1 MSCTLVKHIYRLGS
15 PRTCFTV
22 RNISS
27 SSSVNQTAPGAKTTS
42 GEPSHDI
49 PSGLNFTVTDE
60 QQEYLDLA
68 EQFTKNEIMPN
79 AAHYDLTGEYPW
91 PILRKAHETGLMNLH
106 IPEEYGGMGLGTL
119 DGCMITE
126 KMAYGC
132 TGIMTAIEAN
142 GLGSMPV
149 MIAGNHEQKKK
160 YLTRLVEE
168 PLMCAYG
175 VTEPGAGSD
184 VSGVKTKAEKKGD
197 DWVINGQKM
206 WITNGGVANFYFV
219 LARTNPDPKCPSS
232 KAFTGFIVD
241 GDTPGLTP
249 GRKEKNMG
257 QRASDTRGITFE
269 DVVVPKENVLIGEG
283 AGFKVAMGAFDKTRP
298 PVASGAVGIAQRCLD
313 EATKYATERKAFG
326 VPIINHQAV
335 AFMLAD
341 MAIGAEAARLC
352 YLKSAWQ
359 ADRGIRNTY
368 MASIAKCL
376 GGDVCN
382 KSATDAVQIFG
393 GNGFNT
399 EYPVEKLMR
408 DAKIYQIYEGTAQIQ
423 RIIIS
428 REWLGIA
435 KQKLGL

>member
-1 MSCTLVKHIYRLGS
+1 MLGRLALRNAGKALSAGS
-15 PRTCFTV
+15 RG
-22 RNISS
+22 ISTQGGS
-27 SSSVNQTAPGAKTTS
+27 SNTAEALAGMNF
-42 GEPSHDI
+42 DI
-49 PSGLNFTVTDE
+49 SPDQRELI
-60 QQEYLDLA
+60 DLA
-68 EQFTKNEIMPN
+68 EKFTADEIIPN
-79 AAHYDLTGEYPW
+79 APHHDKTGEYPW
-91 PILRKAHETGLMNLH
+91 AVIRKAHEVGLMNLH
-106 IPEEYGGMGLGTL
+106 ISPEYGGLGLGTL
-119 DGCMITE
+119 DGCMVTE

-132 TGIMTAIEAN
+132 TGIMTALEAN
-142 GLGSMPV
+142 GLGSMPI

-160 YLTRLVEE
+160 YLTRLIEE

-184 VSGVKTKAEKKGD
+184 VAGIKTKAVKNADG

-219 LARTNPDPKCPSS
+219 LARTNPDPKCPAS

-241 GDTPGLTP
+241 ADTPGVSP
-249 GRKEKNMG
+249 GRKEQNMG

-298 PVASGAVGIAQRCLD
+298 PVAAGAVGIAQRALD

-326 VPIINHQAV
+326 TPIINHQAV
-335 AFMLAD
+335 SFMLAD
-341 MAIGAEAARLC
+341 MAIGVESSRLC
-352 YLKSAWQ
+352 YMKAGWQ
-359 ADRGIRNTY
+359 ADHGMRNTY

-376 GGDVCN
+376 AGDVAN
-382 KSATDAVQIFG
+382 KAATDAVQIFG

-423 RIIIS
+423 RVIIG
-428 REWLGIA
+428 REWMSIA
-435 KQKLGL
+435 KDRFGW